1 MRGDE
6 GHVGEGNVGGL
17 SGCRLHE
24 LVTAELV
31 ELGGEE
37 VHRLCRKCN
46 MADGSWAGAVTP
58 RAVGWLLTFNGL
70 VDSYID
76 RPYTDTRTS
85 THPYPSRFHLGVGES
100 IVFRNEE

>member
-24 LVTAELV
+24 LVTAELG

-37 VHRLCRKCN
+37 VHRLCRKGN
-46 MADGSWAGAVTP
+46 MADGS
-58 RAVGWLLTFNGL
+58 
-70 VDSYID
+70 
-76 RPYTDTRTS
+76 
-85 THPYPSRFHLGVGES
+85 
-100 IVFRNEE
+100 

>member
-37 VHRLCRKCN
+37 VHRLCRQLESKDSV
-46 MADGSWAGAVTP
+46 AGLKHHGSEGRIGPAAGSPYCQTLLSELP
-58 RAVGWLLTFNGL
+58 RN
-70 VDSYID
+70 
-76 RPYTDTRTS
+76 
-85 THPYPSRFHLGVGES
+85 
-100 IVFRNEE
+100 